1 MIILEIHGKR
11 LKPMECRVIGM
22 WGGFPKKNG
31 PCSGYLIQHEEFSL
45 LIDCGSGVLPEL
57 QNYIDLNDINHVI
70 LTHYH
75 YDHYSDIGAYL
86 FSRLV
91 NTQLGRVAEELYVY
105 GPEDEGIQKQV
116 EDVAYS
122 RFISFNETNQLDIGP
137 FTCTFMR
144 NIHPVET
151 YSIKIVCDNKSI
163 VFTSDTSFMSNLI
176 SFAAN
181 SDLLITECSL
191 YEGMDGEGSGH
202 MNSRDAGMLA
212 YQSKAKRVLLTH
224 LPHYGDLDDLL
235 VSAKNQGNQHIK
247 LAESGMLIEL

>member
-1 MIILEIHGKR
+1 
-11 LKPMECRVIGM
+11 MECRVIGM

-31 PCSGYLIQHEEFSL
+31 PCSGYLIQHEGFSL
-45 LIDCGSGVLPEL
+45 LVDCGSGVLSEL

-91 NTQLGRVAEELYVY
+91 NTQLGRATEELSVY
-105 GPEDEGIQKQV
+105 GPADEGMQKQV

-122 RFISFNETNQLDIGP
+122 QFTSFNEKSQLEIGP

-151 YSIKIVCDNKSI
+151 YSIKIVCDGKSI
-163 VFTSDTSFMSNLI
+163 VFTSDTSFTEDLV
-176 SFAAN
+176 SFAAD

-191 YEGMDGEGSGH
+191 YEGMDGAGSGH
-202 MNSRDAGMLA
+202 MTSEHAGILA

-224 LPHYGDLDDLL
+224 LPHFGDLNDLV
-235 VSAKNQGNQHIK
+235 VSAKKQGNENIE
-247 LAESGMLIEL
+247 LAETGMLIEL

>member
-1 MIILEIHGKR
+1 
-11 LKPMECRVIGM
+11 MECRVIGM

-31 PCSGYLIQHEEFSL
+31 PCSGYLIQHEGFSL
-45 LIDCGSGVLPEL
+45 LIDCGSGVLTEL

-75 YDHYSDIGAYL
+75 YDHFSDIGAYL

-91 NTQLGRVAEELYVY
+91 NTDLGRAGEELCVY
-105 GPEDEGIQKQV
+105 GPEDEGMQKQV

-122 RFISFNETNQLDIGP
+122 RFTSFNEKSKLEIGP

-144 NIHPVET
+144 NIHPVEA
-151 YSIKIVCDNKSI
+151 YSAKIVCDNKSI
-163 VFTSDTSFMSNLI
+163 VFTSDTSFTNDLI

-191 YEGMDGEGSGH
+191 YEGMDGAASGH
-202 MNSRDAGMLA
+202 MTSEHAGILA
-212 YQSKAKRVLLTH
+212 YQSNAKKVLLTH
-224 LPHYGDLDDLL
+224 LPHYGDLNDLL
-235 VSAKNQGNQHIK
+235 VSAKKQGNENIE
-247 LAESGMLIEL
+247 LAESGMLIKL

>member
-1 MIILEIHGKR
+1 
-11 LKPMECRVIGM
+11 MECRVIGM

-31 PCSGYLIQHEEFSL
+31 PCSGYLIQHEGFSL
-45 LIDCGSGVLPEL
+45 LIDCGSGVLSKL

-75 YDHYSDIGAYL
+75 YDHFSDIGTYL

-91 NTQLGRVAEELYVY
+91 NTQLGRATEELCVY
-105 GPEDEGIQKQV
+105 GPDDEGMKKQV
-116 EDVAYS
+116 EDVAYC
-122 RFISFNETNQLDIGP
+122 RFNLFDEKSQLEIGP

-151 YSIKIVCDNKSI
+151 YSIKIVCENKSI
-163 VFTSDTSFMSNLI
+163 VFTSDTSFTEELV

-191 YEGMDGEGSGH
+191 YEGMDGAGSGH
-202 MNSRDAGMLA
+202 MTSEHAGILA
-212 YQSKAKRVLLTH
+212 YQSKAERVLLTH
-224 LPHYGDLDDLL
+224 LPHFGDLNHLV
-235 VSAKNQGNQHIK
+235 VSARKHGNENIELAEVGKLIK
-247 LAESGMLIEL
+247 L

>member
-1 MIILEIHGKR
+1 
-11 LKPMECRVIGM
+11 MECRVIGM

-31 PCSGYLIQHEEFSL
+31 PCSGYLIQHEGFSL
-45 LIDCGSGVLPEL
+45 LIDCGSGVLSEL

-75 YDHYSDIGAYL
+75 YDHFSDIGAYL

-91 NTQLGRVAEELYVY
+91 NTQLGRAVEELCVY
-105 GPEDEGIQKQV
+105 GPEDEGMQEQV
-116 EDVAYS
+116 EAVAFS
-122 RFISFNETNQLDIGP
+122 RFTSFNEKSQLEIGP

-151 YSIKIVCDNKSI
+151 YSIKIVCEGKSI
-163 VFTSDTSFMSNLI
+163 VFTSDTSFNQDLVSL
-176 SFAAN
+176 AAN
-181 SDLLITECSL
+181 CDLLITECSL
-191 YEGMDGEGSGH
+191 YEGMDGAGSGH
-202 MNSRDAGMLA
+202 MTSEHAGILA

-224 LPHYGDLDDLL
+224 LPHYGDLNDLV
-235 VSAKNQGNQHIK
+235 VSAKKQGNSNIE

>member
-1 MIILEIHGKR
+1 
-11 LKPMECRVIGM
+11 MECRVIGM

-31 PCSGYLIQHEEFSL
+31 PCSGYLIQHEGFSL
-45 LIDCGSGVLPEL
+45 LIDCGSGVLSEL
-57 QNYIDLNDINHVI
+57 QNYIDLNEINHVI

-75 YDHYSDIGAYL
+75 YDHFSDIGAYL

-91 NTQLGRVAEELYVY
+91 NTQLGRADEELSVF
-105 GPEDEGIQKQV
+105 GPADEGMQQQV
-116 EDVAYS
+116 EDVTYS
-122 RFISFNETNQLDIGP
+122 RFTSFNEKSQLEIGP

-151 YSIKIVCDNKSI
+151 YSIKIVCDGKSI
-163 VFTSDTSFMSNLI
+163 VFTSDTSFTEELV

-191 YEGMDGEGSGH
+191 YEGMDGLVSGH
-202 MNSRDAGMLA
+202 MTSKDAGILA

-224 LPHYGDLDDLL
+224 LPHFNDLNDLV
-235 VSAKNQGNQHIK
+235 VSAKKQGNENIE
-247 LAESGMLIEL
+247 LAETGMLIEL